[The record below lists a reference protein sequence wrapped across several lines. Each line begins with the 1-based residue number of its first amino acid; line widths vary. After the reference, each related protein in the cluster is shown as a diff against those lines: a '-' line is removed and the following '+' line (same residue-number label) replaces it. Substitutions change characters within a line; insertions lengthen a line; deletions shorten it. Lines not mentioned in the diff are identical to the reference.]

1 MNTGVFLL
9 LGTNI
14 GDRNK
19 NLASALNAIDP
30 AVGMIKK
37 RSSVYETAAWG
48 KTDQPPFYNQVIE
61 IETSLSS
68 HEVLEELL
76 TIEQKM
82 GRERKEKW
90 GERIIDIDILFFGNE
105 IIETSELIIP
115 QSQLANRRFTL
126 VPLNE
131 IAPDLIHPKLQKKI
145 HELLAACPD
154 RLEVVKIR
162 D

>member
-1 MNTGVFLL
+1 M
-9 LGTNI
+9 

-19 NLASALNAIDP
+19 NLVSALNAIDP
-30 AVGMIKK
+30 RVGTIKK
-37 RSSVYETAAWG
+37 RSPVYETAAWG

-76 TIEQKM
+76 NIERKM

-90 GERIIDIDILFFGNE
+90 GERIIDMDILFFGNE
-105 IIETSELIIP
+105 IIETNDLIIP

-145 HELLAACPD
+145 NELLAACPD
-154 RLEVVKIR
+154 RLEVVKIT